1 MSKKN
6 AVAVQ
11 TVVPEVVD
19 DIATWQKDDFKAS
32 LVKWANPSPS
42 LNSVGKIL
50 FYHRLAMETGKVSI
64 AAALMT
70 AIEIYKAKLEHPGD
84 FVAWCDSN
92 LHDGKYSFGYDTA
105 NRYLKALSKSV
116 GRSTD
121 LYQLAN
127 DTQDAKV
134 EAVFHY
140 TKYTN
145 YQSLYE
151 LYKGEGIVAKSKLG
165 GSRVKEAEANGK
177 KVGRPRKDSQEA
189 LAAAAEQQAA
199 ELGAESIV
207 QRVGDLYTAAVIQ
220 GGIGNCKSEDLK
232 NIRDM
237 LKHILGE
244 AEEILKSR
252 KAK

>member
-6 AVAVQ
+6 AVQ

-32 LVKWANPSPS
+32 LVKWSNPSPS
-42 LNSVGKIL
+42 LNSVGKIF

-70 AIEIYKAKLEHPGD
+70 AIEIYKEKLEHPGD

-92 LHDGKYSFGYDTA
+92 LHDGKYSFGYRTA
-105 NRYLKALSKSV
+105 DRYLKALSKSV

-127 DTQDAKV
+127 DTQDEKV

-151 LYKGEGIVAKSKLG
+151 LYKGEGIVAKSKMG
-165 GSRVKEAEANGK
+165 GRREGA
-177 KVGRPRKDSQEA
+177 GRKRKDSQEA

-237 LKHILGE
+237 LKQILGE

-252 KAK
+252 KGK

>member
-42 LNSVGKIL
+42 LNSVGKIF

-92 LHDGKYSFGYDTA
+92 LRDGKYAFGYRTA
-105 NRYLKALSKSV
+105 DRYLKALSKSV

-151 LYKGEGIVAKSKLG
+151 LYKGEGIVAKSKMG
-165 GSRVKEAEANGK
+165 GSRPGS
-177 KVGRPRKDSQEA
+177 GRKRKDSQEA

-237 LKHILGE
+237 LKQILGE

>member
-1 MSKKN
+1 MSKTN

-42 LNSVGKIL
+42 LNSVGKIF

-151 LYKGEGIVAKSKLG
+151 LYKGEGIVAKSKMG
-165 GSRVKEAEANGK
+165 GPREGA
-177 KVGRPRKDSQEA
+177 GRKRKDSQEA

-237 LKHILGE
+237 LKQILGE

-252 KAK
+252 KSK

>member
-42 LNSVGKIL
+42 LNSVGKIF

-151 LYKGEGIVAKSKLG
+151 LYKGEGIVAKSKMG
-165 GSRVKEAEANGK
+165 GPRDGA
-177 KVGRPRKDSQEA
+177 GRKRKDSQEA

-207 QRVGDLYTAAVIQ
+207 QRVGDLYTAAIIQ

-252 KAK
+252 KGK

>member
-42 LNSVGKIL
+42 LNSVGKIF

-151 LYKGEGIVAKSKLG
+151 LYKGEGIVAKSNM
-165 GSRVKEAEANGK
+165 S
-177 KVGRPRKDSQEA
+177 GRREGAGRKRKDSQEA

-252 KAK
+252 NGK

>member
-1 MSKKN
+1 MSKTN

-11 TVVPEVVD
+11 TVFPEVVD

-151 LYKGEGIVAKSKLG
+151 LYKGEGIVAKSKMG
-165 GSRVKEAEANGK
+165 GRRKGA
-177 KVGRPRKDSQEA
+177 GRKRKDSAEELAKQAEDIANALTAEA
-189 LAAAAEQQAA
+189 TRDSVAKLYN
-199 ELGAESIV
+199 LGIV
-207 QRVGDLYTAAVIQ
+207 Q
-220 GGIGNCKSEDLK
+220 GGFGEMNDTDLK
-232 NIRDM
+232 DAIDALESV
-237 LKHILGE
+237 LKK
-244 AEEILKSR
+244 AKEIIKSR
-252 KAK
+252 KSK